1 MIGVYGLFIGRTV
14 YVGASSNLEKKIKG
28 HIWALKNDRH
38 GNKKLQ
44 AAFNAVGTLES
55 KVLEEANAVSE
66 LENLERKWAEELGSV
81 DSRVKYSHTIKS
93 ASSIKWNLR
102 NLLERLGVSPYR
114 LAQEMG
120 IASSSIYR
128 LLRGDGP
135 ELLNG
140 KMIGKILDT
149 LQAHSPKPLVLG
161 DLLVHEKKQL

>member
-1 MIGVYGLFIGRTV
+1 MIGVYGLFIGQTV
-14 YVGASSNLEKKIKG
+14 YVGASSNLETRIKE
-28 HIWALKNDRH
+28 HIWALNNDKH

-44 AAFNAVGTLES
+44 AAFNAVRVLET

-66 LENLERKWAEELGSV
+66 LANLEKKWAEELGSV

-93 ASSIKWNLR
+93 ASSVKWNLR

-120 IASSSIYR
+120 IASPSIYR

-135 ELLNG
+135 KLLDG
-140 KMIGKILDT
+140 KMMGGILDA
-149 LQAHSPKPLVLG
+149 LQRYSPKPLALD
-161 DLLVHEKKQL
+161 DLLLYEPEL